1 MALAPPPEGKFLWGT
16 VKLGN
21 RGQIVIPKEAR
32 AMVMFHLQIV
42 KVEEFF
48 LLQTFGKDYMDYKR
62 KVLRYFGRNLR

>member
-1 MALAPPPEGKFLWGT
+1 MFFQWGLL
-16 VKLGN
+16 VLS
-21 RGQIVIPKEAR
+21 VA